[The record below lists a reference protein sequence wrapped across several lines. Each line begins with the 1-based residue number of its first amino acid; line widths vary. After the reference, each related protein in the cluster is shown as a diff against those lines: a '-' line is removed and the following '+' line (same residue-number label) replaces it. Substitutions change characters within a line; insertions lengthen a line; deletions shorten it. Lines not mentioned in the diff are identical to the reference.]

1 MQLHHLQRVH
11 PNKRSAQVGR
21 GGKRGKTS
29 GRGGKGQTARA
40 GNKTRPEF
48 RDALMKIPK
57 GRGRGTNTFKSFR
70 PKHAVVSVEEVAR
83 AFACGEAVTREA
95 LLEKG
100 LIARRAGVLPTVKIL
115 GDGEITHKISVGGCT
130 LSASARK
137 KIEAAGGKV
146 VPL

>member
-1 MQLHHLQRVH
+1 M
-11 PNKRSAQVGR
+11 GR

-40 GNKTRPEF
+40 GNKPRPEF

-57 GRGRGTNTFKSFR
+57 GRGRGTNSFKSFR
-70 PKHAVVSVEEVAR
+70 PKHAVVSVGEVAR
-83 AFACGEAVTREA
+83 AFVGGGAVTREA

-100 LIARRAGVLPTVKIL
+100 LVARRAGVLPAVKIL
-115 GDGEITHKISVGGCT
+115 GDGEIAHRISVSGCT

-137 KIEAAGGKV
+137 KIEAAGGEV
-146 VPL
+146 APL